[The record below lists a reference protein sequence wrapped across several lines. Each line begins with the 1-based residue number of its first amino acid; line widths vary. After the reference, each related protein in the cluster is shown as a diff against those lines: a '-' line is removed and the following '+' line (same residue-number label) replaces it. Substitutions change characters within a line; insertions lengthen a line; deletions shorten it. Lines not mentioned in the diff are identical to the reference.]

1 LAVNYAIVK
10 TNLLDLWT
18 APKYNSERASQMFFT
33 EPLKIVG
40 EQADNFVKVEQSDG
54 YSGYVDIR
62 QLTEIAADQYKN
74 QVERAIGVIVVAQA
88 RLFDS
93 SGAPS
98 APYFLFYGTRLQIRD
113 SMRGMTEIRVPG
125 GDPAF
130 VKTASVNEIPGQG
143 SKIGGNT
150 LVTEARKFLG
160 VPYLWG
166 GISPSGFDCSG
177 LTQTICRRF
186 GITIPRDTKDQINA
200 GEKIARSKVKTGDLV
215 FFNRHVGFAIG
226 NDKLVHAS
234 ISGSGVRVNSLKADE
249 PDYREDL
256 DRDFNQARRI
266 V

>member
-1 LAVNYAIVK
+1 LTVKYAIVK
-10 TNLLDLWT
+10 TNLLDLW
-18 APKYNSERASQMFFT
+18 AEPKYNSERASQLFFT

-40 EQADNFVKVEQSDG
+40 EQSDNYVKVEQSDG
-54 YSGYVDIR
+54 YAGYIDIR
-62 QLTEIAADQYKN
+62 QLSEIGSDQYKT
-74 QVERAIGVIVVAQA
+74 QIDRAVGVIVVPQA
-88 RLFDS
+88 KLFDS
-93 SGAPS
+93 NGAPVT
-98 APYFLFYGTRLQIRD
+98 PYFLFYGTRVHIRD
-113 SMRGMTEIRVPG
+113 SVRGMTEMRVPG
-125 GDPAF
+125 GDPVF
-130 VKTASVNEIPGQG
+130 VKTASVNEIPGHG

-186 GITIPRDTKDQINA
+186 GITIPRDTKDQITV
-200 GEKIARSKVKTGDLV
+200 GEKVPRAKVKTGDLV

-226 NDKLVHAS
+226 NEKLVHAS
-234 ISGSGVRVNSLKADE
+234 IGGSGVRVNSLTAGE

-256 DRDFNQARRI
+256 DREFNQARRI